1 MKRTFL
7 SLVSMAFICA
17 MTLTSCEEIMSA
29 IDNPVGSYVQFNDSV
44 LNLTPGQVAQNV
56 ATTISTEKVTYTS
69 SDKSI
74 ATVDPNGFVTAIS
87 YGEAII
93 TASVPANENYQAGSA
108 SYKVKVGSELAKA
121 LKEGAI
127 VSFDLNVDGVDESVS
142 FKKVGDNFVIENPMA
157 SAPRRAAAITTS
169 YSLGYNKATNI
180 MTLLVKQTD
189 GINTAYP
196 LTVIFD
202 LNKNTMQIIPGS
214 PLSTV
219 LFVNIKINGVTIT
232 GKLTKKEVAPE
243 AVAIT
248 GAPSPFVMAVGDA
261 DVTLTAVINPAD
273 ATDKKVTW
281 SSSAPAVA
289 TIDETGNVHA
299 VAVGS
304 TTIKVTTSNGKEA
317 SIALTVKDPIVDLSK
332 LTAAYIAKDGETL
345 TGTLGGN
352 YKISIAA
359 GATVTLDGVTINGVN
374 DANYTWA
381 GINCEGNAI
390 IILKDGSANTV
401 KGFQADYPGIHVKA
415 GYTLTI
421 KGDTQGTGSLTAT
434 GSTQGAGIGAGNW
447 KECGNIVISGGT
459 INATAG
465 GLSAGI
471 GGGNNGTCGTISI
484 TGGNVTAVGVTGG
497 AGIGGGNG
505 GSCGNISITGGTVT
519 ATGAQFGAGIG
530 AGSGYSTGTSSI
542 CGNISITGGTVN
554 ATGGQFSAGI
564 GTGPRTPGGSVS
576 QCGNITITSG
586 VTKVMATKGGSA
598 PHSIGIGGNGA
609 TDYNGV
615 CGTVTIGGTVGAITT
630 TPYTYQP

>member
-1 MKRTFL
+1 MMKRTIL
-7 SLVSMAFICA
+7 SLVSMVFIAA
-17 MTLTSCEEIMSA
+17 MTLTSCDEIMST

-108 SYKVKVGSELAKA
+108 SYKVKVGSVLENA

-180 MTLLVKQTD
+180 MALLVKQTD

-202 LNKNTMQIIPGS
+202 LSKNTIQVIPGS

-261 DVTLTAVINPAD
+261 DVTLKAEVTPAD

-289 TIDETGNVHA
+289 TIDETGKVHA
-299 VAVGS
+299 VAAGT
-304 TTIKVTTSNGKEA
+304 TTIKATTANGKEA
-317 SIALTVKDPIVDLSK
+317 SIELTVNLPK
-332 LTAAYIAKDGETL
+332 
-345 TGTLGGN
+345 
-352 YKISIAA
+352 
-359 GATVTLDGVTINGVN
+359 ATVTTAPTAKTGIKAFENAAIINAGVASGGTMMYKVTTTNTKPTTTDGFSATVPTAQSLAAGTCYVWYYVKGDATHADSEIAGPVQVTI
-374 DANYTWA
+374 AS
-381 GINCEGNAI
+381 AI
-390 IILKDGSANTV
+390 ISTKDVSETFTPTANTV
-401 KGFQADYPGIHVKA
+401 TKTYFRVSGFKFAYGWRV
-415 GYTLTI
+415 GYNGNTITISSPDGLNLSQVVFTVNNQPNMSGRNMSHLQVDHGTLT
-421 KGDTQGTGSLTAT
+421 
-434 GSTQGAGIGAGNW
+434 
-447 KECGNIVISGGT
+447 V
-459 INATAG
+459 
-465 GLSAGI
+465 
-471 GGGNNGTCGTISI
+471 
-484 TGGNVTAVGVTGG
+484 
-497 AGIGGGNG
+497 
-505 GSCGNISITGGTVT
+505 
-519 ATGAQFGAGIG
+519 
-530 AGSGYSTGTSSI
+530 TGTS
-542 CGNISITGGTVN
+542 
-554 ATGGQFSAGI
+554 Q
-564 GTGPRTPGGSVS
+564 GST
-576 QCGNITITSG
+576 ITISG
-586 VTKVMATKGGSA
+586 INSPSVTLSA
-598 PHSIGIGGNGA
+598 PSA
-609 TDYNGV
+609 TSTNNMW
-615 CGTVTIGGTVGAITT
+615 TISQAVVDGKGDASK
-630 TPYTYQP
+630 

>member
-7 SLVSMAFICA
+7 SLVSMAFIAA
-17 MTLTSCEEIMSA
+17 MTLTSCDEIMST

-44 LNLTPGQVAQNV
+44 LNLLPGQVAQNV

-74 ATVDPNGFVTAIS
+74 ATVDPNGFVTAIAF
-87 YGEAII
+87 GEAII

-108 SYKVKVGSELAKA
+108 SYKVKVGSVLENA

-157 SAPRRAAAITTS
+157 SAPRRAAAIITS

-180 MTLLVKQTD
+180 MALLVKQTD

-261 DVTLTAVINPAD
+261 DVTLKAEVTPAD

-289 TIDETGNVHA
+289 TVDETGKVHA
-299 VAVGS
+299 VAAGT
-304 TTIKVTTSNGKEA
+304 TTIKATTANGKEA
-317 SIALTVKDPIVDLSK
+317 SIELTVNLPKA
-332 LTAAYIAKDGETL
+332 TATAPTAKTGIKAGE
-345 TGTLGGN
+345 N
-352 YKISIAA
+352 A
-359 GATVTLDGVTINGVN
+359 
-374 DANYTWA
+374 
-381 GINCEGNAI
+381 AI
-390 IILKDGSANTV
+390 IN
-401 KGFQADYPGIHVKA
+401 A
-415 GYTLTI
+415 GV
-421 KGDTQGTGSLTAT
+421 A
-434 GSTQGAGIGAGNW
+434 
-447 KECGNIVISGGT
+447 SGGT
-459 INATAG
+459 MMYALTTTNKKPTSTFLFGSTVPSAKNRAAGTYYVWYYVKADATHADSDIAGSVEVTIQSAVITLSTVTTADINKIVTTDGYVYASEGDVPTGKTAAAKIAYVSSTGHGLALAPAEEMGYKNWSDAKTACSQHTPAVSGGTWSLPTKDQWTNMMTTAG
-465 GLSAGI
+465 
-471 GGGNNGTCGTISI
+471 NNW
-484 TGGNVTAVGVTGG
+484 NFVQ
-497 AGIGGGNG
+497 NF
-505 GSCGNISITGGTVT
+505 NL
-519 ATGAQFGAGIG
+519 Q
-530 AGSGYSTGTSSI
+530 AGSNPYYWSSTESGDNAYFLTTSTGEWIAYAKT
-542 CGNISITGGTVN
+542 
-554 ATGGQFSAGI
+554 
-564 GTGPRTPGGSVS
+564 
-576 QCGNITITSG
+576 
-586 VTKVMATKGGSA
+586 
-598 PHSIGIGGNGA
+598 
-609 TDYNGV
+609 
-615 CGTVTIGGTVGAITT
+615 
-630 TPYTYQP
+630 YTFRARAVLVF

>member
-17 MTLTSCEEIMSA
+17 MTLTSCDEIMST

-108 SYKVKVGSELAKA
+108 SYKVKVGSVLENA

-157 SAPRRAAAITTS
+157 SAPRRAAAIITS

-180 MTLLVKQTD
+180 MALLVKQTD

-202 LNKNTMQIIPGS
+202 LSKNTIQVIPGS

-248 GAPSPFVMAVGDA
+248 APATPFVMNVGGD
-261 DVTLTAVINPAD
+261 DVTLTAVVTPAD
-273 ATDKKVTW
+273 ASNKKVTW

-289 TIDETGNVHA
+289 TVDQTGKVHA
-299 VAVGS
+299 VAAGT
-304 TTIKVTTSNGKEA
+304 TTIKATTANGKEA
-317 SIALTVKDPIVDLSK
+317 SIELTVHLPKANA
-332 LTAAYIAKDGETL
+332 TAPTAKTGVKAGEDKAIIDAGVASG
-345 TGTLGGN
+345 GTMM
-352 YKISIAA
+352 YKVTTTSTKPTSTEGFSATVPTAQSLAA
-359 GATVTLDGVTINGVN
+359 GTCYVWYYVKGDATHADSEIAGPVQVTI
-374 DANYTWA
+374 AS
-381 GINCEGNAI
+381 AI
-390 IILKDGSANTV
+390 ISTKDVSETFTASANTV
-401 KGFQADYPGIHVKA
+401 
-415 GYTLTI
+415 
-421 KGDTQGTGSLTAT
+421 
-434 GSTQGAGIGAGNW
+434 
-447 KECGNIVISGGT
+447 
-459 INATAG
+459 
-465 GLSAGI
+465 
-471 GGGNNGTCGTISI
+471 
-484 TGGNVTAVGVTGG
+484 
-497 AGIGGGNG
+497 
-505 GSCGNISITGGTVT
+505 
-519 ATGAQFGAGIG
+519 
-530 AGSGYSTGTSSI
+530 TGTYFKVSGKKI
-542 CGNISITGGTVN
+542 LYGW
-554 ATGGQFSAGI
+554 QI
-564 GTGPRTPGGSVS
+564 GTGDHQT
-576 QCGNITITSG
+576 ITISSPDGLNLSQVVLTVGKLQGTSQRNLSHLAVNHG
-586 VTKVMATKGGSA
+586 TLTVTGTTE
-598 PHSIGIGGNGA
+598 GN
-609 TDYNGV
+609 
-615 CGTVTIGGTVGAITT
+615 TVTISNINSPSVTLSAPGSNNGASSWSFK
-630 TPYTYQP
+630 QAVVDGKGDASK